1 MQPIRFLGRRARRG
15 RTASVLVAVAAAAT
29 STLIAAP
36 AFAAE
41 GSIDHVENAKG
52 GVQVLYSL
60 PEGASAPDTGTVK
73 VTLDGKPLTATA
85 QLASQADTQAVRRTT
100 ILTIDVSNSMKTN
113 DRIGEAKQAADVFL
127 ASAPADVYIGIVTFA
142 NDVKVVQAPS
152 LDRTASKALIDQ
164 LALQQNTKLYDGV
177 LEAVKASGT
186 TGQRSLVLLSDGRDT
201 TKTPLASVTKAV
213 KDAGVNVDVVGLGQN
228 SSDAALLKQIS
239 DAGNGTIINA
249 NDPKSLSGLFAS
261 EAQTLAKQILITVP
275 TPKALAGKEGTLSVS
290 IDAGGQTYTDSAFV
304 TLGAAAAG
312 VGHVVGPSTD
322 LSVPE
327 AAQFSISR
335 PLMFGGLAAAGV
347 GLLLVLVVALGG
359 VSKKPDSVETRI
371 SAYTRKGGGRN
382 QAKQAAAPQGVAAS
396 AVGMAEKAL
405 EGNRGLESALG
416 DRLEAAGMAIKP
428 AEWLLVHAAIA
439 VAAAGIGFL
448 FGSGNILFALLGLFA
463 GTLLPWSYLGMK
475 RGRRLKAFSAQLASV
490 LQLMAGSLQ
499 AGLSLSQAIDTVV
512 REGGDPV
519 ANEFR
524 RALVEVRLGVN
535 LEDALDSMAKRME
548 SPDFEWTVM
557 AIRIQREVG
566 GNLAELLLSVAATL
580 RERDY
585 LRRQVK
591 ALSAEGRFSAYIL
604 LGLPPA
610 VMAYEF
616 VTNPHYLHPLI
627 STTVG
632 FFMLGGMVVLMVVGG
647 VTMKKMI
654 QLEV

>member
-1 MQPIRFLGRRARRG
+1 MQSTRFLGPRARHG
-15 RTASVLVAVAAAAT
+15 RTTSVLVALAAALT
-29 STLIAAP
+29 STLVAAP
-36 AFAAE
+36 AFAAQ

-60 PEGASAPDTGTVK
+60 PASASAPDTGSVK
-73 VTLDGKPLTATA
+73 VTLDGKPIDATA
-85 QLASQADTQAVRRTT
+85 QLASQAATQAVRRTT
-100 ILTIDVSNSMKTN
+100 ILTIDVSNSMKTH
-113 DRIGEAKQAADVFL
+113 DRIGEAKRAADVFL
-127 ASAPADVYIGIVTFA
+127 ASAPADVYIGIVSFA

-152 LDRTASKALIDQ
+152 LDRTASKNLIDK

-177 LEAVKASGT
+177 LEAVKAGGT
-186 TGQRSLVLLSDGRDT
+186 TGQLSVLLLSDGRDT
-201 TKTPLASVTKAV
+201 TKTPIATVTKAV
-213 KDAGVNVDVVGLGQN
+213 ADAGVNVDVVGLGQT
-228 SSDAALLKQIS
+228 SADAALLKQIS
-239 DAGNGTIINA
+239 DAGHGTIINA
-249 NDPKSLSGLFAS
+249 NDPTALSGLFAS
-261 EAQTLAKQILITVP
+261 EAQTLAKQILVTVP
-275 TPKALAGKEGTLSVS
+275 TPTALAGKEGTLAVS
-290 IDAGGQTYTDSAFV
+290 IDAGGKTYTDSAFV
-304 TLGAAAAG
+304 TMGAATAG
-312 VGHVVGPSTD
+312 AGSIVKPSTD

-327 AAQFSISR
+327 AAQYSISR

-359 VSKKPDSVETRI
+359 VSKKPDSVESRI
-371 SAYTRKGGGRN
+371 AAYTGKGRRGAP
-382 QAKQAAAPQGVAAS
+382 QQSAAPQGMAAQ

-405 EGNRGLESALG
+405 EGNRGLEAVLG
-416 DRLEAAGMAIKP
+416 DRLEAAGMSIKP

-439 VAAAGIGFL
+439 VGAAGIGFL
-448 FGSGNILFALLGLFA
+448 FGSGNILVALLGLFA
-463 GTLLPWSYLGMK
+463 GALLPWTYLGMK

-519 ANEFR
+519 AGEFR

-610 VMAYEF
+610 VMLYEF
-616 VTNPHYLHPLI
+616 TTNPSYLHPLI
-627 STTVG
+627 SSTIG
-632 FFMLGGMVVLMVVGG
+632 FFMLGAMVVLMVVGG

-654 QLEV
+654 NLEV